1 MADTRSSIEGKL
13 IVLTAPLTETIDHA
27 GYFIQMAL
35 ASMPQRMEKVINQKY
50 PKWREVERNEDGSAR
65 YMPAGVRLVEASL
78 LREFPAE
85 DMVCCYPDDL
95 PKFIGARTR
104 VIGVST
110 HNPLGVTFAAGVYAS
125 IFGSSKEPINSH
137 YARELFQVL
146 KNHPH
151 RSSFKVIVGGSGGWQ
166 ISQTDRFEDL
176 SVDCVVDGRS
186 ESDQTMDLFRKA
198 IRSEPLPRFLQVSHP
213 TGRDGLL
220 TPRKRTTFGVV
231 EMTTGC
237 GRRCH
242 FCLPDLNPQID
253 FPKQKIM
260 EAVRANVSEGNN
272 QISLATEDM
281 FIWGQ
286 VHTGVPFYFPNR
298 EALVDLY
305 REVVDT
311 PGVRYHLLSHCTMA
325 PSVVD
330 PKLIEQLSG
339 VLLDKS
345 PVKLPSVSSHPEG
358 RIISPL
364 IGMETGSVRMAKQ
377 IMPGKGVPFPIDEW
391 PSVLIQGLTTLNRHN
406 WFPVMTLMVGNPGET
421 DEDCKATLDLLYE
434 VERRGLFAF
443 FVPSIFTPLHD
454 TRLAAKQ
461 GVQESRQLTPLQWQ
475 IMMKCWKL
483 SLRPALHSW
492 WGPMAWRVGAL
503 VAWIWKL
510 RKMNGPT
517 FTWPL
522 LLFASA
528 LPEWLMARL
537 GKIYRG
543 QPMVVKSRKELLAT
557 IKPQHW
563 KHLRPD
569 NGDLPDGWDAARE
582 SDLATPLFP
591 VLGAN
596 ASD

>member
-1 MADTRSSIEGKL
+1 MNEIAPHPRGRL

-35 ASMPQRMEKVINQKY
+35 ASMPMQMERVINQKY
-50 PKWREVERNEDGSAR
+50 PKWRELERNSDGSAR

-78 LREFPAE
+78 LRFYAPE
-85 DMVCCYPDDL
+85 DVVCCYPDDL
-95 PKFIGARTR
+95 PKFIGPETR

-125 IFGSSKEPINSH
+125 IFGSSREPINSH
-137 YARELFQVL
+137 YAKELFRTL
-146 KNHPH
+146 KASPH
-151 RSSFKVIVGGSGGWQ
+151 RGAFKVIVGGSGGWQ
-166 ISQTDRFEDL
+166 VSETGSFEEL
-176 SVDCVVDGRS
+176 GVDCVVDGRS
-186 ESDQTMDLFRKA
+186 ESAETIELFRKA
-198 IRSEPLPRFLQVSHP
+198 IRGEDLPRFVQVSHP
-213 TGRDGLL
+213 TERRDLL
-220 TPRKRTTFGVV
+220 TPLKRTTFGVV

-237 GRRCH
+237 GRRCN

-253 FPKQKIM
+253 FPKEKIM
-260 EAVRANVSEGNN
+260 DSVRANVRDGNN

-286 VHTGVPFYFPNR
+286 VHTSVPFYFPNR
-298 EALVDLY
+298 EALLDLY
-305 REVVDT
+305 SSVVGT
-311 PGVRYHLLSHCTMA
+311 PGVTHHLLSHSTMA
-325 PSVVD
+325 PAVVD
-330 PKLIEQLSG
+330 PGLIEQLSA

-358 RIISPL
+358 RILSPL
-364 IGMETGSVRMAKQ
+364 IGMETASVRMAKQ
-377 IMPGKGVPFPIDEW
+377 IMPGKAVPFPIDEW
-391 PSVLIQGLTTLNRHN
+391 PSVLIQGLTILNRNN

-421 DEDCKATLDLLYE
+421 DEDCRATLDLLYE

-454 TRLAAKQ
+454 TRLAGKQ
-461 GVQESRQLTPLQWQ
+461 GVQESREMTPLQWQ

-492 WGPMAWRVGAL
+492 WGPMAWRLGAL
-503 VAWIWKL
+503 GVWAWKL
-510 RKMNGPT
+510 RKMNGPN

-528 LPEWLMARL
+528 LPEWLMAKM
-537 GKIYRG
+537 GKIHRG
-543 QPMVVKSRKELLAT
+543 RPMQVKSRKELLAT
-557 IKPQHW
+557 IKQPHW

-569 NGDLPDGWDAARE
+569 NGDLPDGWEAPPAARAQG
-582 SDLATPLFP
+582 LRRRI
-591 VLGAN
+591 G
-596 ASD
+596 

>member
-1 MADTRSSIEGKL
+1 MVDSASSIEGKL

-35 ASMPQRMEKVINQKY
+35 ASMPQRMESVINQKY

-85 DMVCCYPDDL
+85 DIVCCYPDDL

-137 YARELFQVL
+137 YARELFRVL

-166 ISQTDRFEDL
+166 ISQTDTFEDL

-186 ESDQTMDLFRKA
+186 ESDETMDLFRRA
-198 IRSEPLPRFLQVSHP
+198 IRGEPLPRFLQVSHP

-281 FIWGQ
+281 FIWRQ
-286 VHTGVPFYFPNR
+286 VHTEVPFYFPNR

-330 PKLIEQLSG
+330 PKLIEELSG

-377 IMPGKGVPFPIDEW
+377 IMPGKGVPFPIEEW

-461 GVQESRQLTPLQWQ
+461 GVQESRELTPLQWQ

-492 WGPMAWRVGAL
+492 WGLMAWRVGAL

-543 QPMVVKSRKELLAT
+543 KPMAVKSRKELLAT

-563 KHLRPD
+563 KYLRPD
-569 NGDLPDGWDAARE
+569 NGDLPDGWKAPPD
-582 SDLATPLFP
+582 SDPPTPLLR
-591 VLGAN
+591 VLGAH